1 MRQRVIETDQPNG
14 AAMITIRFS
23 TNKKGKR
30 IAHYY
35 SQRSGFRLFPISVE
49 AAEMAIATGTLF
61 GRPAQAE

>member
-1 MRQRVIETDQPNG
+1 
-14 AAMITIRFS
+14 MITIRFS